1 MKQIYKFTILCSIIG
16 SVLTI
21 LGFWYY
27 NMLTIDNLWNL
38 ILSLYIENI
47 FYIFIPLCINDIHLN
62 N

>member
-16 SVLTI
+16 SLLII

-27 NMLTIDNLWNL
+27 DMLTIDNFWSL
-38 ILSLYIENI
+38 ILSLYISNML
-47 FYIFIPLCINDIHLN
+47 YIFIPLCVNDIHLN